1 MWAQCVRKVVSMLP
15 EEPAVV
21 GVETRSDNLVYVLA
35 SGRLGWDADT
45 RIKEKLA
52 AEAGDTWRSRTVVL
66 SLAEVRFLDSAG
78 ISALL
83 LLGRELCGHG
93 GKLVFCEPPPRIR
106 QMFELVGMDRLV
118 PVVDDLKHAGE
129 GSGT

>member
-1 MWAQCVRKVVSMLP
+1 MLP
-15 EEPAVV
+15 EEPTVV
-21 GVETRSDNLVYVLA
+21 GVETRSDNLIYVLA

-45 RIKEKLA
+45 RIKEKLT

-83 LLGRELCGHG
+83 LLGRELSGNG
-93 GKLVFCEPPPRIR
+93 GKLVLCGPPPRIR
-106 QMFELVGMDRLV
+106 QMFELVGMDRLI

-129 GSGT
+129 GLAT